1 MDLVELSRRLENI
14 IRIGTILDVD
24 HAAARVR
31 VKSGQLETQWRPWVE
46 LRAGQTTTWNPPTIG
61 EQCILFS
68 PSGEPA
74 GGIVLVGIDSDAIPP
89 PSHSP
94 DDHVTKYP
102 DGTILRYDHEAGI
115 HEAIYPDGAE
125 IRYNHH
131 TSHLSATGIITGLVQ
146 AATSITLDTPLTH
159 ITGKCVIDDLLTY
172 NNGLMGYGGSA
183 GNGSKIEGDI
193 HHINGA
199 HEQINIEQVGTGGQI
214 TSNGKRLDT
223 HVHTDVMPGT
233 ANTGSPA

>member
-1 MDLVELSRRLENI
+1 MDLVELSRRLENL

-24 HAAARVR
+24 HDAVRVR
-31 VKSGQLETQWRPWVE
+31 VKSGELETQWRPWIE

-74 GGIVLVGIDSDAIPP
+74 GGIVLVGIDSDAIEP

-94 DDHVTKYP
+94 DDHVTKFP
-102 DGTILRYDHEAGI
+102 DGTVLRYDHEAGI

-146 AATSITLDTPLTH
+146 AETSITFDTPLTH

-172 NNGLMGYGGSA
+172 NNGLA
-183 GNGSKIEGDI
+183 GFPGTNGSEIEGDI
-193 HHINGA
+193 RHRDGA
-199 HEQINIEQVGTGGQI
+199 HTQTNIDQVGTGGKI
-214 TSNGKRLDT
+214 VSNGKQLDT
-223 HVHTDVMPGT
+223 HVHTGVYPGGS
-233 ANTGSPA
+233 NTGGPA